1 MRVMLPRLLCTAALG
16 LALGVPARAAG
27 AGRDAGPESA
37 LRGDGAAPESALR
50 ADDGECAYEL
60 GFDPARIAEAR
71 LRKLLR
77 LRHGYA
83 GTWIAELV
91 AVNALPWLDPLDAVG
106 AAVPRMEAVLARFD
120 AELRREPPPAELAP
134 VVAWTRADLE
144 FQLWLTRTELDFC
157 RTGEPSTLARPLGE
171 LETPARC
178 AEEIWLVD
186 QSLLG
191 QCREACLSWGSC
203 VASVF
208 HARRGPFP
216 EAAWQA
222 FLRAEGISVR
232 AIACDGR

>member
-1 MRVMLPRLLCTAALG
+1 MLPALLCTAAFG
-16 LALGVPARAAG
+16 LALGAPARAAG
-27 AGRDAGPESA
+27 GE
-37 LRGDGAAPESALR
+37 LDGAAATSVEAE
-50 ADDGECAYEL
+50 DVECAYEL
-60 GFDPARIAEAR
+60 SFDPARIPEAR

-83 GTWIAELV
+83 GTWVAEFV
-91 AVNALPWLDPLDAVG
+91 AVNALPWLDPLEAVD

-120 AELRREPPPAELAP
+120 AEMRALHPPPELAP

-157 RTGEPSTLARPLGE
+157 RSGDASMLAQPLGE

-191 QCREACLSWGSC
+191 RCREACRSWGSC
-203 VASVF
+203 VTSVF
-208 HARRGPFP
+208 HARHGAFP
-216 EAAWQA
+216 DAAWQE
-222 FLRAEGISVR
+222 FLRAEGITVR
-232 AIACDGR
+232 AISCGRR

>member
-1 MRVMLPRLLCTAALG
+1 MLPRLLGIAVLG
-16 LALGVPARAAG
+16 LALGAPARAAG
-27 AGRDAGPESA
+27 AGLD
-37 LRGDGAAPESALR
+37 AAPGR
-50 ADDGECAYEL
+50 AVQAEDGECAYEL
-60 GFDPARIAEAR
+60 GFDPARIPEAR

-83 GTWIAELV
+83 GTWIAEFV
-91 AVNALPWLDPLDAVG
+91 AANALPWLDPLDAVG
-106 AAVPRMEAVLARFD
+106 AAVPRMAAVLARFD
-120 AELRREPPPAELAP
+120 AEMRREPPPPELAP

-157 RTGEPSTLARPLGE
+157 RTGEASTLARPLGE

-191 QCREACLSWGSC
+191 RCREACLSWGSC
-203 VASVF
+203 VASVV